1 MIRRFGMQQGGLMAA
16 CAVAVFLG
24 GGCGGETSATSA
36 ASSSEEA
43 VVHGTVK
50 VQGKLVRS
58 GTVSFEPSQGDRSS
72 AMPRTA
78 PIGKD
83 GTYSLKTLVGTN
95 RVYVSAPAFPNEPN
109 AQRLSLEC
117 DVRSENNTFNIEFPP
132 SSR

>member
-1 MIRRFGMQQGGLMAA
+1 MIRRFGMQHGGLVAA
-16 CAVAVFLG
+16 CAVTMFLG
-24 GGCGGETSATSA
+24 GGCGGETSAT
-36 ASSSEEA
+36 SSSEEA

-58 GTVSFEPSQGDRSS
+58 GTVSFEPPHGDRST

-83 GTYSLKTLVGTN
+83 GTYSLKTPVGTN

-109 AQRLSLEC
+109 AQRLIPEC
-117 DVRSENNTFNIEFPP
+117 DVRSEHNTFNIEFPP
-132 SSR
+132 PSR